1 MPLIICPGIHDVAL
15 SDRFLTALNQQLT
28 TLGSTLHIAEDQ
40 VFPRDRDAPFNGLA
54 VWSFLQTAAKSNEP
68 LLLIGFSAGVVGAIA
83 AAQLWQGQGRTVAAL
98 IAVDGWGV
106 PQVGDFPLHRVSH
119 DYFTHWS
126 SAVLGAGADSFYADP
141 PVDHLDLWQFP
152 DRAPG
157 FRVQSSNRRAPLTES
172 MTAIAFIAAKICQY
186 EGAITTDH

>member
-1 MPLIICPGIHDVAL
+1 MTLIICPGIHDVAL
-15 SDRFLTALNQQLT
+15 SDRFLTALNQQLQT
-28 TLGSTLHIAEDQ
+28 MESKQRVSPEQ
-40 VFPRDRDAPFNGLA
+40 VLPTERVAPFDGLG
-54 VWSFLQTAAKSNEP
+54 VWSWLQGAANPAEP

-83 AAQLWQGQGRTVAAL
+83 AANFWQAQGRTVAAA

-126 SAVLGAGADSFYADP
+126 SAVLGAGQASFYADP

-152 DRAPG
+152 DRARG
-157 FRVQSSNRRAPLTES
+157 FRVSATGQETATQ
-172 MTAIAFIAAKICQY
+172 AIACIAEMVMQY
-186 EGAITTDH
+186 GE